1 VDEMTIGEIARTL
14 RRIEDLQTI
23 HGSTLDDIKQQVTRT
38 NGRVSMHDIEI
49 RDIKGVFRAALALQS
64 SIVAGVVI
72 WWLTH

>member
-1 VDEMTIGEIARTL
+1 
-14 RRIEDLQTI
+14 
-23 HGSTLDDIKQQVTRT
+23 
-38 NGRVSMHDIEI
+38 MHDIEI